1 MSLPAKRSQSLS
13 SWMSRLS
20 SQQELRIHTMRAKKS
35 LGQYFL
41 THQDTL
47 NLMVSQAI
55 PDLPVLEVGPGRGA
69 LTRPLL
75 EAGYQVVALE
85 KDQRLID
92 PLRAHFKDYLSLG
105 QLRIVEGDALKE
117 TPSTLGLKHYQVV
130 ANLPYY
136 ITGAYLRLLLQ
147 SDHQPQQVIVL
158 LQEEVVDRIVAAD
171 GRSSI
176 LSVAIQVYAQVE
188 KVGRV
193 PRGYFTPQPQV
204 DSAILRL
211 THISRDRLAGVDE
224 TQFFALLKQGF
235 ASKRKMLVNN
245 LRGLRGPQGDTI
257 SDGLRREHPTRAI
270 INRRV
275 AYSGFGKL
283 DPCMM
288 IKSPPGMGG

>member
-1 MSLPAKRSQSLS
+1 
-13 SWMSRLS
+13 MSRLS

-130 ANLPYY
+130 AKLPYY

-211 THISRDRLAGVDE
+211 THISRDRLVGVDE

-245 LRGLRGPQGDTI
+245 LRGYE
-257 SDGLRREHPTRAI
+257 GLKEI
-270 INRRV
+270 L
-275 AYSGFGKL
+275 SQMGL
-283 DPCMM
+283 DENIRPERLSTEEWLTLAR
-288 IKSPPGMGG
+288 ITDSIHA